1 MEVIT
6 IECKAYAALMEKLD
20 AIAGYVEEA
29 RRKEQEEVERL
40 TAGNSN
46 GRKKNEKWMLG
57 EEVCELLD
65 ISPRTLQRYRT
76 QRIIP
81 FSICGKKIKYLR
93 RDVEQFTDRW
103 MVNTTEQRVERMIK
117 SHPFN
122 RKKK

>member
-1 MEVIT
+1 MDVIT
-6 IECKAYAALMEKLD
+6 IESKAYAALVEKLD
-20 AIAGYVEEA
+20 GIAGYVEEA
-29 RRKEQEEVERL
+29 RRKEQEEAERL
-40 TAGNSN
+40 TAGNGN

-57 EEVCELLD
+57 EEVCEHLG

-93 RDVEQFTDRW
+93 RDVEQFIDRW
-103 MVNTTEQRVERMIK
+103 MVSTTEQRVERMIK
-117 SHPFN
+117 NHPFN

>member
-6 IECKAYAALMEKLD
+6 IECKAYAALMEKLEG
-20 AIAGYVEEA
+20 IAGYVEEA
-29 RRKEQEEVERL
+29 RRKEQEETERL

-46 GRKKNEKWMLG
+46 GRKKSEKWMLG

-93 RDVEQFTDRW
+93 RDVELFTDRW

-117 SHPFN
+117 NHPFN

>member
-20 AIAGYVEEA
+20 GIAGYVEEA
-29 RRKEQEEVERL
+29 RRKEQEEMERL

-103 MVNTTEQRVERMIK
+103 MVSTTEQRVERMIK

>member
-20 AIAGYVEEA
+20 GIAGYVEEA
-29 RRKEQEEVERL
+29 RRKEQEETERL

-46 GRKKNEKWMLG
+46 GRKKSEKWMLG

-93 RDVEQFTDRW
+93 RDVELFTDRW

-117 SHPFN
+117 NHPFN

>member
-6 IECKAYAALMEKLD
+6 IECKAYAALMEKLEG
-20 AIAGYVEEA
+20 IAGYVEEA
-29 RRKEQEEVERL
+29 RRKEQEEAERL

-46 GRKKNEKWMLG
+46 GRKRNEKWMLG
-57 EEVCELLD
+57 EEVCEYLG

-117 SHPFN
+117 NHPFN

>member
-20 AIAGYVEEA
+20 GIAGYVEEA
-29 RRKEQEEVERL
+29 RRKEQEEAERL

-117 SHPFN
+117 NHPFN

>member
-20 AIAGYVEEA
+20 GIAGYVEEA
-29 RRKEQEEVERL
+29 RRKEQEEAERL

-46 GRKKNEKWMLG
+46 GRKRNEKWMLG
-57 EEVCELLD
+57 EEVCEYLG

-117 SHPFN
+117 NHPFN